1 MKNEEKS
8 VSYSFWQITKKSK
21 KMETQKNLFEIQPN
35 NSDTAI
41 MKNILKHTS
50 HRNLSKPKQQYSLH

>member
-1 MKNEEKS
+1 MKNEEKP

-21 KMETQKNLFEIQPN
+21 KMETQKKLFEIQPN

-41 MKNILKHTS
+41 IKT
-50 HRNLSKPKQQYSLH
+50 YSNTPRIEISP

>member
-21 KMETQKNLFEIQPN
+21 KMETQKISLKFNQTILTQP
-35 NSDTAI
+35 
-41 MKNILKHTS
+41 
-50 HRNLSKPKQQYSLH
+50 